1 MSIIKAEDN
10 RKWTSAFL
18 VACCFVL
25 TFATIKFLGQ
35 LSEWFELE
43 AKISNF
49 TLVKQGVGILVGAGV
64 FFIILN
70 SKKAVAYLDEVY
82 GELLKVIWPD
92 RDSVVKLTIG
102 IVIALIIVSSIFLG
116 VDFIFSKLLGLI
128 Y

>member
-18 VACCFVL
+18 VACCFVI

-35 LSEWFELE
+35 MSDWFELE
-43 AKISNF
+43 AKVSNF
-49 TLVKQGVGILVGAGV
+49 TLVKQGLGIIVGAGV
-64 FFIILN
+64 FFAVLY
-70 SKKAVAYLDEVY
+70 SKKATSYLDEVY
-82 GELLKVIWPD
+82 SELLKVVWPD
-92 RDSVVKLTIG
+92 RESVVKLTIG

-116 VDFIFSKLLGLI
+116 VDFIFSKLLGMV